1 MITRRLIPVAL
12 VLVALLNA
20 CGPVAR
26 QPPARAENSPP
37 DSRFAQSPDPTV
49 SVEPGKAV
57 ALVGAVG
64 YAASEYTGP
73 VANLGMAAAAAIIA
87 YVVYDPLAPNWTIE
101 ERMVGSDTYL
111 LSMRAKSF
119 RTGGDGESGLILKR
133 RALQLQR
140 KRGFLDYRI
149 LDYSE
154 GVESST
160 PFTHRYAEGT
170 FQLVHSPP
178 VDKQP

>member
-1 MITRRLIPVAL
+1 MMPRLATIATLLLTALFTGCGTIDRQEPVRAKSS
-12 VLVALLNA
+12 
-20 CGPVAR
+20 
-26 QPPARAENSPP
+26 PA
-37 DSRFAQSPDPTV
+37 DSRYAQSPDPTV
-49 SVEPGKAV
+49 SIEPGKAV

-64 YAASEYTGP
+64 YAAYEYTGP
-73 VANLGMAAAAAIIA
+73 AANLGMAAAGAIIA

-101 ERMVGSDTYL
+101 ERMVGSNTYL

-140 KRGFLDYRI
+140 KRGFLAYRI

-170 FQLVHSPP
+170 FQLVHSDP
-178 VDKQP
+178 DKAP